1 MDLSA
6 QEILLLVVAQDVFL
20 VVLTVLVFWVGVFVT
35 RRFGGSAGY
44 SLRSLGLRRPTMG
57 AFPGAVLGVLVGLGA
72 LVVSVAVNAL
82 TAVVFESLGL
92 PSENERQE
100 PLLRGLGE
108 WVSENPALAVPA
120 AFFVVVIL
128 VPAVEEFVFRGAVFG
143 GLYNLGLRLL
153 RGRAAGGSGDA
164 PHGGKEAP
172 PRARY
177 AALAGAALVSSVL
190 FAALHFSPVILPAL
204 FLLSLALSVLYWRTG
219 SLLPPFFAHATFN
232 AFPVLIIIL
241 TSLAGIPLEGLR

>member
-1 MDLSA
+1 MELSA
-6 QEILLLVVAQDVFL
+6 QEILLFVVAQDLVL
-20 VVLTVLVFWVGVFVT
+20 VVLTVLVFWIGVFVA
-35 RRFGGSAGY
+35 RRFFGGRAGY
-44 SLRSLGLRRPTMG
+44 SLRSLGLRRPAMG
-57 AFPGAVLGVLVGLGA
+57 AFSGAALGVLVGLGA

-92 PSENERQE
+92 PAENEQQE

-108 WVSENPALAVPA
+108 WVSANPAVAIPA
-120 AFFVVVIL
+120 AIFVVVIL

-153 RGRAAGGSGDA
+153 RGRQAADNA
-164 PHGGKEAP
+164 PSGGKEAP
-172 PRARY
+172 PRVRY
-177 AALAGAALVSSVL
+177 AALVAAALVSSVL

-219 SLLPPFFAHATFN
+219 SLLPPFLAHVTFN
-232 AFPVLIIIL
+232 AFPVLIIVL
-241 TSLAGIPLEGLR
+241 TSLLGVPLEGLQ